1 MKQTLALAAV
11 LALLL
16 TSAACQASPAPT
28 AADTAPA
35 AQPVGIESKPSPAP
49 TAWPTSGVAAIVNGQ
64 EISMATYQAQLQA
77 AIKSYGQQPGA
88 DPQSA
93 DSQVALRQQVLEW
106 LIDQTLIDQAAEREG
121 IVVSDEQV
129 TAAFERIRSEN
140 PDGFA
145 EWLAENGFTEET
157 FCAQTRSDLL
167 GVAMRELVT
176 RDVGGEVEQIRLR
189 QIVVGSEAEAQDLL
203 AQIRNGSATFEAL
216 ARAHSIDEASRDNG
230 GDLGFVPREM
240 LPESVAQVAFA
251 MQPGE
256 ISAPVQS
263 RFGWHLVQ
271 VVERDPA
278 RQVPPEMLATMRQEV
293 FMRWLE
299 RERAKAQIERYAVDS
314 GQ

>member
-1 MKQTLALAAV
+1 
-11 LALLL
+11 
-16 TSAACQASPAPT
+16 
-28 AADTAPA
+28 
-35 AQPVGIESKPSPAP
+35 
-49 TAWPTSGVAAIVNGQ
+49 
-64 EISMATYQAQLQA
+64 MATYQAQLQA

-299 RERAKAQIERYAVDS
+299 RERATAQIERYAVDS